1 MVAFPIGRTQVPDQN
16 FDLPGAA
23 RAPMDQPGAK
33 TVVCENAKS
42 RNDRGSFDFGKI
54 QESK

>member
-1 MVAFPIGRTQVPDQN
+1 MVAFPIGRTQVPEN

-23 RAPMDQPGAK
+23 RAPREQPGAK